1 MSADVEPTDLRVNS
15 TMLFYTRDL
24 SVCGFWYIQGLGGGR
39 FLDPFP
45 CGYGGTTVLLKL
57 ECVKEAP
64 RDLVQMQT
72 LIQQV

>member
-1 MSADVEPTDLRVNS
+1 MRWLDGSGV
-15 TMLFYTRDL
+15 
-24 SVCGFWYIQGLGGGR
+24 GGGR